1 MKSENNKSDRP
12 IKSAKKRRATTSWLD
27 LVGAAKR
34 EKMSELDSGIS
45 SKTEF
50 VDVKESQEG
59 DEFKTQKVKHNWPH
73 LMKAFYWL
81 LKKARDQLI
90 KI

>member
-12 IKSAKKRRATTSWLD
+12 IKSGRKRRATTTWLD
-27 LVGAAKR
+27 LVVPSCAAKR

-50 VDVKESQEG
+50 VDVKDSQEG
-59 DEFKTQKVKHNWPH
+59 DDLKTQKVKHNWQY
-73 LMKAFYWL
+73 LMKAFYWS
-81 LKKARDQLI
+81 LKST
-90 KI
+90 